1 MVLLADSISLGQ
13 PRGHF
18 VIHFVHAFESKS
30 MEMIPGRKSFDAAET
45 RMLETACQDDVAIDP
60 IPSNDKRGEAHSHL
74 EGDTSFL
81 QQDRDGAVQF
91 CEVAQLVED
100 RADGRWLSFEMGS
113 ERITAARMR
122 LIAICKLPFA
132 VRASPHPV
140 CRANHIKLCIVVA
153 TALWAVSPERPTG
166 AWLHATAA
174 IKTRVMPEPTA
185 IFDIGREREKR

>member
-1 MVLLADSISLGQ
+1 
-13 PRGHF
+13 
-18 VIHFVHAFESKS
+18 
-30 MEMIPGRKSFDAAET
+30 
-45 RMLETACQDDVAIDP
+45 
-60 IPSNDKRGEAHSHL
+60 AHSHL

-81 QQDRDGAVQF
+81 RQDRDGAVQF

-132 VRASPHPV
+132 VRASPHRV

-153 TALWAVSPERPTG
+153 TAVWAVSPERPTG

-185 IFDIGREREKR
+185 IIDIGREREKRKILPIHIVLQIKHPRETGAGNLRFIPRAIGSLRRQQIAETTLHTWPI